1 MTTAQV
7 SNSGISDSSPLKKSP
22 SCRYARKKS
31 VTRTAAEI
39 DDIINHMHGSDPVRF
54 ELNRLEN
61 QLRDKD
67 RELGDAYTEI
77 KALKYQEHLK
87 DKAVEELNDELNKV
101 DEKLKT
107 TESLLESKN
116 LEIKKLNDEKKQALS
131 AQYAAEATLRRVH
144 AAQKDDEMPPIEAII
159 APLEAE
165 LKSVKMEVSKLQDD
179 NKALDRLSKSKEIA
193 LLEADRTIE
202 MAMMKASMVDDLQNK
217 NQELMKQIEMCQEEN
232 RILDKMNRQKVLEVE
247 KLTQTVCELEEAVLA
262 AGATANAVRD
272 YERKMQEINEE
283 KKILDRELARAK
295 ISANRVAVVVANE
308 WKDADS
314 KVMPVKQWL
323 EERRILQGEM
333 QHLKDKLTVAER
345 TAKAEAQLKE
355 KYRLRFKV
363 LEERFK
369 SSSGK
374 NVSYATPERTTSNAR
389 SQRQSLGGV
398 ENLSRSPSCRL
409 SSRKLLKNTSASS
422 KVHDCSKLVDSD
434 KLFPN
439 GDDHADEKDKSKS
452 KSEDFVSGMLYDM
465 LQKEVLNLQKACH
478 QKDQNL
484 KEKESTIEIL
494 ARNVETLNRAMEVES
509 KKTRREIAALEK
521 ELAAVRVDKGRDGQ
535 MGRRTSM
542 STPRTRVMTSAIR
555 SACSTK

>member
-1 MTTAQV
+1 MSDTQISCLLSLTPTFLLGFSLESADRRV
-7 SNSGISDSSPLKKSP
+7 DDLLVRKECIVLFIRCFSSVLLNKTRSG
-22 SCRYARKKS
+22 
-31 VTRTAAEI
+31 
-39 DDIINHMHGSDPVRF
+39 
-54 ELNRLEN
+54 
-61 QLRDKD
+61 DKD

-165 LKSVKMEVSKLQDD
+165 LKSIKMEVSKLQDD

-202 MAMMKASMVDDLQNK
+202 MAMTKASMVDDLQNK

-232 RILDKMNRQKVLEVE
+232 RILDKMNRQKVSEVE

-484 KEKESTIEIL
+484 KEKENTIEIL

-509 KKTRREIAALEK
+509 KKTRREIAAMEK